1 MSKSVVR
8 IGIAGCGLA
17 ARIHLDRLLALDGV
31 EIAGCAD
38 PDLQS
43 ARGLADRASLR
54 RRVAGQLHG
63 AVPAYADHRELL
75 REQSPQA
82 LAIFTPHL
90 SHYRLTMD
98 ALQAGCHV
106 FIEKPLTTNAQ
117 EAADIVSLARGRG
130 LKVGVGH
137 QFRLCPSLIE
147 ARRRLAAGEIGPVRM
162 VTAVLARPWS
172 STLAREESSWRFDP
186 EVAGSGIL
194 ADAGDHLIDALLWTT
209 GQKAQEVGAIQSQRD
224 PLIDLVTAAAI
235 RLADG
240 TPVALAVSGISPGAR
255 FALTYYGEDGPAA
268 CDRPASRGRTIR
280 RLRDMRYPYQRADR
294 DDRQQLCGRALDRHA
309 FMLSGRRSPRD
320 RSSPRGDRAIGSHR
334 PVRSSHL
341 KRSWN
346 HERRRWLNRP
356 RG

>member
-17 ARIHLDRLLALDGV
+17 AAIHLDRLLAIDGV

-38 PDLQS
+38 PDLQA
-43 ARGLADRASLR
+43 ARALANRASLR
-54 RRVAGQLHG
+54 G
-63 AVPAYADHRELL
+63 ASSRTVPAFADHRELL
-75 REQSPQA
+75 TQQSPQA

-106 FIEKPLTTNAQ
+106 FIEKPFTTNGQ

-147 ARRRLAAGEIGPVRM
+147 ARRRLAAQEIGTVRM

-172 STLAREESSWRFDP
+172 NTLTRKESSWRYDP
-186 EVAGSGIL
+186 LVAGSGIL

-209 GQKAQEVGAIQSQRD
+209 GQKALEVGALQTRRE

-255 FALTYYGEDGPAA
+255 FALTFYGEAGRLQATDQHLEEERSDGFRNEIPLPSAGETIDGNFVAALLTGSPLCCPAEEA
-268 CDRPASRGRTIR
+268 VETV
-280 RLRDMRYPYQRADR
+280 RL
-294 DDRQQLCGRALDRHA
+294 LE
-309 FMLSGRRSPRD
+309 
-320 RSSPRGDRAIGSHR
+320 AIGRSATTGQF
-334 PVRSSHL
+334 VRL
-341 KRSWN
+341 I
-346 HERRRWLNRP
+346 
-356 RG
+356 